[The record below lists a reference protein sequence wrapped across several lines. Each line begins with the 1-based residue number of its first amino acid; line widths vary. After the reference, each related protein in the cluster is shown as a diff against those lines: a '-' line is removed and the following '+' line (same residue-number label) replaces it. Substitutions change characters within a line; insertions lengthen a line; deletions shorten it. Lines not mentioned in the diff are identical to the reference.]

1 MIGRSWPAWPDSF
14 AYEFFVSRQRVDVPA
29 LLTPDN
35 RQIFLYRQNGY
46 SAQIDE
52 MIGQSELVIRRNGY
66 FNVYRRGNRLI
77 YVQNQGEAR
86 AAQFIGQDIP
96 IAGKPFYVA
105 LSPAVHRAGF
115 TDRSPWQWERGSDA
129 EGWTNVSGSG
139 RPGSTYEYTLY
150 APTTADVGQQLR
162 AYVDY
167 TDSRGNR
174 IKAMTVPSLPVQPS
188 STAGM
193 RFFLHLIPVDV
204 DDLPDYRKRH
214 GFDNLDFRFKDY
226 ELPLTER
233 PVAVRER
240 PAYDIAGI
248 RTGQFVVNEDG
259 SYTNLWEAE
268 VHFDE

>member
-14 AYEFFVSRQRVDVPA
+14 AYEFFLSRQRVDVPA

-35 RQIFLYRQNGY
+35 RQIFLYRQRGY

-52 MIGQSELVIRRNGY
+52 MIQESELVISRDGYFDVYRNG
-66 FNVYRRGNRLI
+66 NSLI
-77 YVQNQGEAR
+77 YVGRQGEDR
-86 AAQFIGQDIP
+86 AAQFIRQDIP

-105 LSPAVHRAGF
+105 LPPAVHRAGF

-129 EGWTNVSGSG
+129 EGWTNL
-139 RPGSTYEYTLY
+139 RPGSAHGLAYMYT
-150 APTTADVGQQLR
+150 PTTADVGRQLR
-162 AYVDY
+162 AYAYY

-174 IKAMTVPSLPVQPS
+174 VKAMTVPSLPVQPS

-193 RFFLHLIPVDV
+193 RFFLHLTPIDV
-204 DDLPDYRKRH
+204 DDLPDHRKRH

-226 ELPLTER
+226 KLPLTER

-248 RTGQFVVNEDG
+248 RTGQYLVREDG
-259 SYTNLWEAE
+259 SYTNLWEGE
-268 VHFDE
+268 VRFDE

>member
-1 MIGRSWPAWPDSF
+1 MIGRSWPAWLDSF

-86 AAQFIGQDIP
+86 AAQFIRQDIP

-105 LSPAVHRAGF
+105 LSPAVRRAGF

-139 RPGSTYEYTLY
+139 SAHGPAYVYT
-150 APTTADVGQQLR
+150 PTTADVGRQLR
-162 AYVDY
+162 AYAYY

-174 IKAMTVPSLPVQPS
+174 IKAMTVPSLPVQPRG
-188 STAGM
+188 TVGM

-204 DDLPDYRKRH
+204 DDLPDHRKRH
-214 GFDNLDFRFKDY
+214 GFDNLDFRFNDY
-226 ELPLTER
+226 DLPLTER
-233 PVAVRER
+233 PVAVREL

-248 RTGQFVVNEDG
+248 RTGQYLVREDG
-259 SYTNLWEAE
+259 SYTNLWEGE
-268 VHFDE
+268 VRFDE